1 MKSSDVYISKPTYTK
16 LSWLLSFP
24 IVLVPTAMQMALAQ
38 QEGCHMTVYV
48 SSQIGVN
55 NVNVRVIS
63 SNGFDQRIRCK

>member
-1 MKSSDVYISKPTYTK
+1 VFVNAKMKSSDVYISKPTYTK

-48 SSQIGVN
+48 SSQIW
-55 NVNVRVIS
+55 RK
-63 SNGFDQRIRCK
+63 QC